1 VVSCRAMRVPSCSRF
16 VPVLAS
22 VIVVAVAAVPGQSAP
37 AQTAPAWT
45 AAVVEAIE
53 ARVRSDEI
61 PGLSCAIGVGAE
73 IPFRRGFGLADLE
86 NDVKATEATVYR
98 LGSISKPI
106 TAVAVMQLV
115 EAGQLDLDRNV
126 HEIVSEWPEKQWP
139 VTTRLLLSHLA
150 GIRHY
155 RRGEEESV
163 VHFATQVEGLM
174 RFAQDPLLHEPGTKY
189 SYSTYGYNLIAAVVE
204 KVAKK
209 PFAEVVRERIAVP
222 SRATTLQDDDIRRII
237 RGRAQGYVRVDGKL
251 QNSELMDSSYKL
263 GGGGLCCSAE
273 DLVRFAQALLAG
285 TLVKKETLEQMWT
298 PAKLRDGTAID
309 YALGFGVGKDGTRAV
324 VSHSGAQSRV
334 STMLYILPEQQ
345 VTVVLLC
352 NLERTRLQPLAQ
364 AIARLVAPL

>member
-1 VVSCRAMRVPSCSRF
+1 MRVPTCWRVVPF
-16 VPVLAS
+16 VAS
-22 VIVVAVAAVPGQSAP
+22 VVVVTVISVPAQSAP
-37 AQTAPAWT
+37 AWS
-45 AAVVEAIE
+45 AAVVAAIE

-61 PGLSCAIGVGAE
+61 PGISCAIGVGAE
-73 IPFRRGFGLADLE
+73 IPFRRGFGLADVE
-86 NDVKATEATVYR
+86 NEVAAKEATVYR

-126 HEIVSEWPEKQWP
+126 HEIVAEWPEKQWP

-150 GIRHY
+150 GVRHY

-163 VHFATQVEGLM
+163 VHFATQVEGLV

-222 SRATTLQDDDIRRII
+222 SHAPTLQDDDIRRII
-237 RGRAQGYVRVDGKL
+237 RGRAQGYVRVEGKL

-285 TLVKKETLEQMWT
+285 TLVKKETLEQMFT
-298 PAKLRDGTAID
+298 PGKLRDGTAID
-309 YALGFGVGKDGTRAV
+309 YALGFGVGKDGTRRV

-364 AIARLVAPL
+364 NIARLVAPL